1 MRQVLASVQ
10 PKSPDH
16 PRAGQAGV
24 VWVVDPTKPDS
35 VGVRWDIDQVVTVE
49 AIADLRQ
56 L

>member
-10 PKSPDH
+10 PKNPDH

-24 VWVVDPTKPDS
+24 VWVIDPANTDE
-35 VGVRWDIDQVVTVE
+35 VGVKWDVDQVVTVE
-49 AIADLRQ
+49 KIADLRQ